1 MVVVFHVDDV
11 RLGIDIEQVA
21 EIISPA
27 SFPGKD
33 PECASVNVMSY
44 RGNDVKVID
53 FREKLGRAPSAIDR
67 ESRIL
72 VLDEQGRNIAILVDS
87 VELVRYLDSR
97 SMNLYSGERTNEEPL
112 PFVFE
117 RHDLPDGLVRLI
129 DAEKAEF
136 AILPGPFSREKF
148 QS

>member
-1 MVVVFHVDDV
+1 MTDRPNVMVVVFHVDDV

-112 PFVFE
+112 PFVF
-117 RHDLPDGLVRLI
+117 
-129 DAEKAEF
+129 
-136 AILPGPFSREKF
+136 RET
-148 QS
+148 